1 MIKSKPKYYSVLLLG
16 LVLLL
21 ASSLM
26 GCDTKPPVIDQFNAS
41 HSQIT
46 VGESTTLQWRVS
58 DATTIRIDQGIGI
71 VPANGSLSVS
81 PSSTIAYTLT
91 ATNDAATVT
100 KSVVI
105 TVKGVSPTPT
115 PTPTPTPP
123 SDEVIS
129 ALDTDKLLDIGYNHP
144 EKVVIVEG
152 VIVGTYYAKGSKGQ
166 PTFLNFHDPYQGY
179 FTALIWGSDRANFPP
194 NPESYYLH
202 KKVRVKG
209 KIEIYKG
216 APEIILRQSSQI
228 WTVN

>member
-26 GCDTKPPVIDQFNAS
+26 GCATKPPVIDQFNAS
-41 HSQIT
+41 LSQIT
-46 VGESTTLQWRVS
+46 VGESTTLRWRVS

-115 PTPTPTPP
+115 PPGE
-123 SDEVIS
+123 SVIS
-129 ALDTDKLLDIGYNHP
+129 ALDTNKLLDIGYNHP

-152 VIVGTYYAKGSKGQ
+152 IIVGTYYAKGSKGQ